1 MMMKLPSVR
10 IDCKHELGG
19 TKLLDGKYNDG
30 GKLREEF
37 IYSVFHVIIVDLQND
52 GAMGYLQQDKL
63 IWQSSSRELLSWD
76 VLTWQ

>member
-30 GKLREEF
+30 GKLREE
-37 IYSVFHVIIVDLQND
+37 LEKCRPD
-52 GAMGYLQQDKL
+52 GE
-63 IWQSSSRELLSWD
+63 REREGGISASFFM
-76 VLTWQ
+76 